1 MNIDVKHYKV
11 QYEEAHERLLGTD
24 QREALLQE
32 MLEKKQKEM
41 NERFDDIDALKVV
54 VKDRDR

>member
-1 MNIDVKHYKV
+1 MIYI
-11 QYEEAHERLLGTD
+11 YRRLLGTD